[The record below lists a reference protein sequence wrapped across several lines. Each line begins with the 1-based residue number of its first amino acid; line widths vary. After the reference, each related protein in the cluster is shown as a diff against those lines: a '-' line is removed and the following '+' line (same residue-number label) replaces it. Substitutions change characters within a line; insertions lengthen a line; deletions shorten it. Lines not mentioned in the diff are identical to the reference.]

1 MGTLSRMNE
10 SFPYHA
16 RVGAV
21 RTHFALSQTAMAQ
34 RVGISLRAYQNY
46 ERGER
51 EVPVVLVHAL
61 YEVFRVDPVW
71 LLTGSGSMMLA
82 EDQRKRLDQDL
93 LDRVV
98 ETVEKLEASL
108 KKTLPVEHKSRLI
121 GLLYEESQLLN
132 EVAGEKLSP
141 AKMRSLL
148 KLGPLTKRKQL

>member
-1 MGTLSRMNE
+1 MTE
-10 SFPYHA
+10 SFPYHE

-21 RTHFALSQTAMAQ
+21 RAHFALSQTTMAQ
-34 RVGISLRAYQNY
+34 RLGISLRAHQNY

-61 YEVFRVDPVW
+61 YETFRVDPVW

-82 EDQRKRLDQDL
+82 EDQRKRLDQAL

-98 ETVEKLEASL
+98 EAVAKFETHL
-108 KKTLPVEHKSRLI
+108 KKALSVEHKSRLI
-121 GLLYEESQLLN
+121 GLLYEESQLLT
-132 EVAGEKLSP
+132 EVAGKKLSP

-148 KLGPLTKRKQL
+148 KLGQLTKGKKS